1 MIYRGKDPNTQK
13 VVECEVADGKI
24 TRLSASTPGKRGA
37 NDVGG
42 DDVYLSPGFID
53 IQVNGFGGVDLES
66 RTVTPGD
73 VVKVMEAQWPFGVTQ
88 FLPTIV
94 TGSAE
99 RICRGLRA
107 VADAV
112 EQSSQTRAAVPG
124 IHLEGP
130 YFCPDEGPRGA
141 HPVEHV
147 RKPTWEEFRKF
158 QDAARGMITMVTLA
172 PEIEGALPFI
182 ERLSSEGI
190 IPAIGHCNAKEAD
203 IDAAIKA
210 GAKISTHLGNG
221 SHNMLPRHANY
232 IQMQLSRD
240 ELWASLITDGHH
252 LPPYFVKNAVRAKHV
267 DRCILTTDAMSGAG
281 APPGRYRIDQIE
293 VVVGP
298 DKMVRHPVSACLA
311 GSAAT
316 LDDCISNVIRWAGIS
331 LAEGLAMATAH
342 PAQLLGLKSYGLAM
356 GKAANLV
363 LFRRDDGGLK
373 VTHTV
378 LNGTVVFGKS
388 R

>member
-1 MIYRGKDPNTQK
+1 MIFRGKDPNTQK

-24 TRLSASTPGKRGA
+24 ARLSASTTGKLGTQV
-37 NDVGG
+37 VGG
-42 DDVYLSPGFID
+42 NDVYLAPGFID

-66 RTVTPGD
+66 DTVTPED
-73 VVKVMEAQWPFGVTQ
+73 VVKVMETQWPYGVTQ
-88 FLPTIV
+88 FLPTIT
-94 TGSAE
+94 TGSSE

-112 EQSSQTRAAVPG
+112 EKSSNARAAIPG

-141 HPVEHV
+141 HPLEHV

-158 QDAARGMITMVTLA
+158 QEAARGMITMVTLA
-172 PEIEGALPFI
+172 PEIEGAIPFI
-182 ERLSSEGI
+182 ERLASEGI
-190 IPAIGHCNAKEAD
+190 IPAIGHCNAKESD

-232 IQMQLSRD
+232 LQMQLSRD

-252 LPPYFVKNAVRAKHV
+252 LPPYFVKNAVRAKQV
-267 DRCILTTDAMSGAG
+267 SRCILTTDAISAAG
-281 APPGRYRIDQIE
+281 APPGRYRIGQIE

-316 LDDCISNVIRWAGIS
+316 LDDCITNVIRWAEIS
-331 LAEGLAMATAH
+331 LAEGLAMATTH
-342 PAQLLGLKSYGLAM
+342 PAQLLGLKTHGLAV

-363 LFRRDDGGLK
+363 LFRWDDGGMK

-378 LNGTVVFGKS
+378 LNGAVVFGKT